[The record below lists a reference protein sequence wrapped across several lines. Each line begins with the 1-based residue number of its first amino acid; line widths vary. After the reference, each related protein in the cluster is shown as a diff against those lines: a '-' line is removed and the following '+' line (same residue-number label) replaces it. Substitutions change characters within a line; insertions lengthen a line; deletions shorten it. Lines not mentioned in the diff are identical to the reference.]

1 MNQMKKSFDNSFVR
15 MFFIALSVVLAFSM
29 VEVFAEDS
37 NTVYYACVNQN
48 NGLLKMVDE
57 AKECQNH
64 EVKISWNQVGPKGD
78 PGVKGEIGDTGAI
91 GPQGPTGLQGPQGE
105 TGVFNG
111 KFESPNGLYSIEVT
125 DNGLSLQGPGGA
137 IDLTGTSINING
149 SSNVKINSM
158 VKTEI
163 KGSLITLNGS
173 CTPVSGAGD
182 KVNIPSLPVGGGST
196 GTGIGT
202 ILPSGSPTVLFCR

>member
-1 MNQMKKSFDNSFVR
+1 MGVLNQMKKSFDSSYVR
-15 MFFIALSVVLAFSM
+15 IFFIALSVVLAFSM
-29 VEVFAEDS
+29 VEVFADDN

-48 NGLLKMVDE
+48 NGLLKMVNE
-57 AKECQNH
+57 AKECQKH

-78 PGVKGEIGDTGAI
+78 PGVKGETGDTGA
-91 GPQGPTGLQGPQGE
+91 QGE

-137 IDLTGTSINING
+137 IELTGTSINING
-149 SSNVKINSM
+149 TANVKINSM
-158 VKTEI
+158 VTTEI
-163 KGSLITLNGS
+163 KGSIITLNGA
-173 CTPVSGAGD
+173 CTPVAGTGD
-182 KVNIPSLPVGGGST
+182 HVNIPSLPVGGGST

-202 ILPSGSPTVLFCR
+202 ILPSGTPTVLFCR

>member
-1 MNQMKKSFDNSFVR
+1 MNKMKKSFDNSFVR
-15 MFFIALSVVLAFSM
+15 MFFIALCVVFSFSM
-29 VEVFAEDS
+29 VEVFAEDN

-57 AKECQNH
+57 AKECQKH

-91 GPQGPTGLQGPQGE
+91 GPQGPTGPQGPQGE
-105 TGVFNG
+105 TGIFNG

-137 IDLTGTSINING
+137 IELTGTSINING
-149 SSNVKINSM
+149 TSNVKINSM
-158 VKTEI
+158 VQTEI

-202 ILPSGSPTVLFCR
+202 ILPSGVPTVLFCR